1 MSLVNM
7 ICAHDIK
14 VIINMNEL
22 TNADRLRGACVFN
35 RLMGIHNPGFEQ
47 KMTPNEGDE
56 LTLFKDFNITEKD
69 WMNFI
74 SFIRLGRIKYEIAA
88 NEIHNDKDRE
98 SYQKLFMQHLDDI
111 TNSGIFLKFGPFPVF
126 EEYIEWT
133 HNRQTN
139 IKRNTKNQN
148 ANNPM
153 IPKQDIKQLFCWCVE
168 YTNNISERVENG
180 NWSVT
185 TVASGGNSYY
195 LRRRRPLPE
204 QD

>member
-1 MSLVNM
+1 M
-7 ICAHDIK
+7 ICKDDKK

-22 TNADRLRGACVFN
+22 INADRLRGACVFN

-47 KMTPNEGDE
+47 KMSTNEEDE
-56 LTLFKDFNITEKD
+56 LTLFKDFNISERD

-74 SFIRLGRIKYEIAA
+74 SFIRFGRIKYEIAA
-88 NEIHNDKDRE
+88 NEIHNEKERE

-139 IKRNTKNQN
+139 IKRNTINEN

-153 IPKQDIKQLFCWCVE
+153 TPKQDINNLFNWRVE
-168 YTNNISERVENG
+168 YINNVGVAVAGN

-185 TVASGGNSYY
+185 TDGPGGSSVY
-195 LRRRRPLPE
+195 LRRRRPIPE